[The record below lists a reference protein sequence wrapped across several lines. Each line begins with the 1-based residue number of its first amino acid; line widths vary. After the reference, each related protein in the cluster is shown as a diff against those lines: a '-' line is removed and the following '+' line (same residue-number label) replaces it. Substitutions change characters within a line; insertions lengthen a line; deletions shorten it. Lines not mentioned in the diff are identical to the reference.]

1 MVTILARSNSK
12 KKTGGSTGARKDWN
26 VERFLI
32 KVTVVGS
39 AGPIR
44 FVVKEGER
52 VSDVIAIVLRSYARE
67 GRRPILGSDHR
78 DFLLYSSTYG
88 SGGKKKK
95 NSLGKFAC
103 RYSSFNS
110 FVSSPAS
117 LESTIVARRKELRDL
132 QKTEGGRVAGVR
144 AWEGRSGFRQG
155 QQQR

>member
-12 KKTGGSTGARKDWN
+12 KKIGGSTGARKDWN

-88 SGGKKKK
+88 SGVLPHWKALSSHEGRNFVICKKQKVVVSPEFGHGRAEVGSGKVNNRGSIWK
-95 NSLGKFAC
+95 SLFHSLK
-103 RYSSFNS
+103 
-110 FVSSPAS
+110 VSSH
-117 LESTIVARRKELRDL
+117 
-132 QKTEGGRVAGVR
+132 
-144 AWEGRSGFRQG
+144 
-155 QQQR
+155 